1 MRCSTSRESEDA
13 CAARSPG
20 LWKGTG
26 CFHGGGGGPGE
37 DAGAGGREMKLL
49 LMEKEKELRKW
60 EESR

>member
-26 CFHGGGGGPGE
+26 CFHGGGGG
-37 DAGAGGREMKLL
+37 REMKLL

>member
-26 CFHGGGGGPGE
+26 CFHGGGGG
-37 DAGAGGREMKLL
+37 GREMKLL

>member
-26 CFHGGGGGPGE
+26 CFHGGG
-37 DAGAGGREMKLL
+37 AREMKLL